1 MKRISLTIWALLLV
15 VSTLLAQNE
24 LTGSWTGNLTQG
36 PGGYTEDYEFELQLV
51 QRGDQI
57 SGRSFV
63 KYEDIYAIMLLEGT
77 LDEDNVLRIKETQM
91 LKNRKHE
98 NMMWCYKTATLY
110 FIKNGSEWKLEGDWA
125 GKTDQGDCVPGKI
138 YLKKAVNRA

>member
-1 MKRISLTIWALLLV
+1 MKKNPILFWTFLLV
-15 VSTLLAQNE
+15 GSTLVAQTD
-24 LTGSWTGNLTQG
+24 LTGNWTGNLTQG
-36 PGGYTEDYEFELQLV
+36 PGGYTDDYEFELQLV
-51 QRGDQI
+51 QRGDQV

-77 LDEDNVLRIKETQM
+77 VDENNVLRLKETQM

-110 FIKNGSEWKLEGDWA
+110 FSKSGSEWILQGTWA

-138 YLKKAVNRA
+138 YLKKAANRA